1 LRQVTAELG
10 RLNGSAYT
18 LLPEE
23 EEEEEEQDV
32 EALITSEMSL

>member
-23 EEEEEEQDV
+23 EEEEEQDV